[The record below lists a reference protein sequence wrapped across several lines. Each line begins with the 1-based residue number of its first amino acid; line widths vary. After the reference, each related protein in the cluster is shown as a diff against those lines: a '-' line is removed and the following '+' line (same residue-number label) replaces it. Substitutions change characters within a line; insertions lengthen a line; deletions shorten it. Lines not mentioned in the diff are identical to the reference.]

1 MYRNG
6 RPTTETTRADAN
18 MSLDGARV
26 ASHLALVVVRPTVA
40 GADRSN
46 HRVAVLVAADTLGRV
61 LAALAGRQATDFV
74 VTTRHRLTRIITYTH
89 IIINRSSSSFLLFVI
104 INVSS
109 PSVYMFTRLFFSAE
123 NVSF

>member
-26 ASHLALVVVRPTVA
+26 SSHLALVVVRPTVA
-40 GADRSN
+40 GADRSY

-89 IIINRSSSSFLLFVI
+89 HHHQPIFFVFLVI
-104 INVSS
+104 RNHQ
-109 PSVYMFTRLFFSAE
+109 RLFT
-123 NVSF
+123 VRIYVY